1 MDCGV
6 PLVLVPW
13 MGVTSTTVLEIE
25 RHVAPHGELG
35 AMRYMGLRVAAM
47 EPPRNRFLRRSSS
60 SRFHRFHGIVSA
72 MAAHSSVTTNTTGW
86 FTKSCMAH

>member
-1 MDCGV
+1 
-6 PLVLVPW
+6 
-13 MGVTSTTVLEIE
+13 
-25 RHVAPHGELG
+25 
-35 AMRYMGLRVAAM
+35 MGLRVAAM

-72 MAAHSSVTTNTTGW
+72 MAAHSSVTTNTAGW